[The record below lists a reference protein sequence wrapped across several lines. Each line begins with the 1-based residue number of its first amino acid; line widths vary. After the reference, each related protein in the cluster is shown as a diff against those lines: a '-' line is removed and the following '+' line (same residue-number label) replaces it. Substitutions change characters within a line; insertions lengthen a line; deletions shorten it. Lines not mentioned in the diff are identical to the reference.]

1 MAWKKFPHSLWKEG
15 VNYYIDRSQYQSQML
30 YNDVRTAFQRA
41 AKLWESNTC
50 INFTE
55 DASAKNRIKIHPGP
69 TCNSYVGKN
78 GGEQTM
84 MLGSS
89 CAYTYMAAH
98 EIGHALGF
106 MHTFQRHDRDKYI
119 TLNENAIVSSYYGD
133 FMKMTPEQNDNFGLP
148 YDYGDVMHY
157 PAN

>member
-1 MAWKKFPHSLWKEG
+1 MTTMLEMHSKEQQNCG
-15 VNYYIDRSQYQSQML
+15 NLIPVSILQKMHQCTESLKTKYI
-30 YNDVRTAFQRA
+30 VVP
-41 AKLWESNTC
+41 
-50 INFTE
+50 
-55 DASAKNRIKIHPGP
+55 AKNRIKIHPGP
-69 TCNSYVGKN
+69 TCNSFVGKN

-119 TLNENAIVSSYYGD
+119 TLNENAA
-133 FMKMTPEQNDNFGLP
+133 L
-148 YDYGDVMHY
+148 
-157 PAN
+157 